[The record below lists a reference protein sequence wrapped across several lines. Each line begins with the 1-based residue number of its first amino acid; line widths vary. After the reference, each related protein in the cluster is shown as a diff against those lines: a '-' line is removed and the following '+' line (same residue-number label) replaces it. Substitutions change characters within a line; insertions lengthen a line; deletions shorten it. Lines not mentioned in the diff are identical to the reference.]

1 MKEQEECTCGC
12 EECVKGNCEDCSG
25 CDCSGCDCSK
35 KFELGYD

>member
-1 MKEQEECTCGC
+1 MKEQECTCVC
-12 EECVKGNCEDCSG
+12 EECVDGDCENCSG

>member
-1 MKEQEECTCGC
+1 MDNQDCDCDCDECLS
-12 EECVKGNCEDCSG
+12 GNCDECSG

>member
-1 MKEQEECTCGC
+1 MEEQECTCDC
-12 EECVKGNCEDCSG
+12 EECLNGNCDDCVG